1 MSRRWLALFSLLGI
15 WGTWG
20 CTTRDEP
27 APSTQAAPKKN
38 PQSWKEIET
47 PVPVGKKL
55 ACAGL
60 IAVDKIGD
68 ALGKKLELVDE
79 SARDPDNTSVCRL
92 MLVKGPPA
100 KGPAATKGTP
110 PPGEE
115 LATVTANCWSAFT
128 VPEVKKKCTD
138 NGEETTTEIGMLT
151 CIRKVPAGDYT
162 RFIVTVLE
170 PDTRCKLVVNPGPA
184 NYDLA
189 LTKATAQALVDTIDK
204 DSLKPA
210 SK

>member
-1 MSRRWLALFSLLGI
+1 MSSRWLALFSLLYLSAA
-15 WGTWG
+15 
-20 CTTRDEP
+20 CTTSDEP
-27 APSTQAAPKKN
+27 APTTKAAPKKG
-38 PQSWKEIET
+38 PASWKEIET
-47 PVPVGKKL
+47 PVPVGKKV

-60 IAVDKIGD
+60 LAIDKIGD

-79 SARDPDNTSVCRL
+79 SARDPDAAAVCRL
-92 MLVKGPPA
+92 MLAKGPPA
-100 KGPAATKGTP
+100 KAPATKGTP

-115 LATVTANCWSAFT
+115 LATVTAHCWSAFT

-138 NGEETTTEIGMLT
+138 GGEETTTEIGMLT
-151 CIRKVPAGDYT
+151 CIRKVPAGDNT